1 MKGNVMEEQKIK
13 VAVEL
18 KNGNYH
24 KITEC
29 STIEFNKGYITIYSK
44 DLDLTINYED
54 IELFSIYVDN
64 PKDKEHLT
72 FKSCR
77 EPKVVRD

>member
-1 MKGNVMEEQKIK
+1 MEEQKIK

-54 IELFSIYVDN
+54 IELFSIHIDN
-64 PKDKEHLT
+64 PKDKETLA
-72 FKSCR
+72 FNSCR
-77 EPKVVRD
+77 GAKVVGD